1 MFGKTAAA
9 SAGAI
14 LLGHL
19 RQQLLDATALSLLL
33 LRHPRLHPPRL
44 QLQLQLQLHLQLQLQ
59 PQHRL
64 QRLQRHQ
71 RPLQLQ
77 RLQQPQLAK

>member
-1 MFGKTAAA
+1 MLGKMAAA

-19 RQQLLDATALSLLL
+19 RQQPLDATALSLLL
-33 LRHPRLHPPRL
+33 LRHPRLPQRPL
-44 QLQLQLQLHLQLQLQ
+44 QLQLQLQLQ

-64 QRLQRHQ
+64 QRLQLHQ

>member
-1 MFGKTAAA
+1 MLGKMAAA

-33 LRHPRLHPPRL
+33 LRHPRLHPPPRPL
-44 QLQLQLQLHLQLQLQ
+44 QRPLQLQLQLQ

-71 RPLQLQ
+71 LQLQ